1 MTPSIPYLATWK
13 WWAVT
18 KSGNQAKE
26 RMYGKSAHKAYHQV
40 QVTTTDRGRLL
51 LLMYEGA
58 VKFLRQAKAGL
69 DAKDLAKFCRYISK
83 AQAIIV
89 ELVNTLDFEKG
100 GIIATDLDRLYD
112 FILFY
117 LTEANL
123 YRDGERVERVI
134 GLIEKVY
141 EGYKD
146 IIESGLAERQLAAQT
161 PGARV
166 DAGDG
171 SGEARGIQI
180 SL

>member
-1 MTPSIPYLATWK
+1 MEVV
-13 WWAVT
+13 AVT
-18 KSGNQAKE
+18 NVEIEAKE

-58 VKFLRQAKAGL
+58 IKFLRQAKAGL
-69 DAKDLAKFCRYISK
+69 DSNDLAKFCRYLSK

-100 GIIATDLDRLYD
+100 GVIATDLDRLYD
-112 FILFY
+112 FIIFY

-123 YRDGERVERVI
+123 YRDGERVEKVI
-134 GLIEKVY
+134 GLIDKVY
-141 EGYKD
+141 CGYKD
-146 IIESGLAERQLAAQT
+146 IIENGMAEREVKGV
-161 PGARV
+161 PK
-166 DAGDG
+166 
-171 SGEARGIQI
+171 EASSNEASSPVVGTSEKTRSIQI